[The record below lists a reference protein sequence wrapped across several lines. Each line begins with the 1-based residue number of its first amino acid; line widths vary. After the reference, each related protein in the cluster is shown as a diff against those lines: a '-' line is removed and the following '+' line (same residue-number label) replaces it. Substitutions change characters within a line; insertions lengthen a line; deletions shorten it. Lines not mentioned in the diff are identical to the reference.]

1 MNSFSVF
8 LFSYFLSILDFSTRL
23 QDEWHNTPNVFQAC
37 SSFATGPRQE
47 VGTIYEL
54 CTYDIKP
61 AKAKE
66 FLELVNKSIKIR
78 MVHSQMI
85 GFWTA
90 EFGAMNKAF
99 HIWKYDNFAHRASV
113 RKAVVNDKE
122 WQEKLATILPLL
134 DKQHM
139 EIAYMAPWCE
149 LGTPP
154 KEGVYEL
161 VTYQLKPGGPALWG
175 NSFKA
180 AIDAHVSKGYAK
192 LIGFF
197 HTEYGF
203 LNTVYVLWWFE
214 NPDIRATGRHMA
226 HEDARV
232 VAAVRENVQFLETQ
246 QNMLLIPASFSPLK

>member
-1 MNSFSVF
+1 
-8 LFSYFLSILDFSTRL
+8 
-23 QDEWHNTPNVFQAC
+23 
-37 SSFATGPRQE
+37 
-47 VGTIYEL
+47 
-54 CTYDIKP
+54 
-61 AKAKE
+61 
-66 FLELVNKSIKIR
+66 
-78 MVHSQMI
+78 
-85 GFWTA
+85 
-90 EFGAMNKAF
+90 MNKAF

-122 WQEKLATILPLL
+122 WQEKLAAILPLL

-139 EIAYMAPWCE
+139 EIAYMVPWCE

-203 LNTVYVLWWFE
+203 LNTVHVLWWFE

-246 QNMLLIPASFSPLK
+246 QNMLLIPASFSPLNYEVGLPRPGELFVFRIPPSPHTYNTSWWKGDGKRRRGPSTLGEEAATRFSSANALPRCGCGGRARWQ

>member
-1 MNSFSVF
+1 MLGLRVGSVLGRF
-8 LFSYFLSILDFSTRL
+8 LRRAAAAEPFRAQL
-23 QDEWHNTPNVFQAC
+23 NVFQAC

-47 VGTIYEL
+47 LGTIYEFR
-54 CTYDIKP
+54 TYDIKP
-61 AKAKE
+61 AKTKE
-66 FLELVNKSIKIR
+66 FLELVNKYIKIR
-78 MVHSQMI
+78 TVHSQMT

-99 HIWKYDNFAHRASV
+99 HIWKYDNFAHRAAV

-122 WQEKLATILPLL
+122 WQEKLAGILPLL

-203 LNTVYVLWWFE
+203 LNTVHVLWWFE
-214 NPDIRATGRHMA
+214 NPDIRAAGRHMA

-232 VAAVRENVQFLETQ
+232 VAAVRENIQFLETQ